1 MPDTITFD
9 HYEVLT
15 RDDGSL
21 YELGRGAM
29 GITYKAFD
37 TNLRVPVAL
46 KVINGTYL
54 DSEIARQRFARE
66 ARSAAKLRH
75 RNVASVFHL
84 GTGDAWFY
92 AMEYIDG
99 ETLEALIKR
108 QGPLHPL
115 LALQITDQV
124 ARALNAA
131 QQVGLVHRDIKPS
144 NLMLVR
150 EDDELIV
157 KVIDFGLAKTSV
169 PGEEDAVTISIGG
182 FVGTPHF
189 ASPEQLE
196 EREIDVRSDIYSLGV
211 TLWYMLAGQA
221 PFGGSMAQVMSQ
233 HLSKPPPFEQFTN
246 LPASLSALL
255 GRMLEKDAASRQQT
269 PAELRK
275 EIEACL
281 AQIADHPDALASAVE
296 EEENFATLL
305 EDASNRAAE
314 SAWESGATIAGRY
327 RITESRGETNTGR
340 IFRAYDSQRQR
351 DVRLLLLKPEMVET
365 PAACTQIERDVEA
378 IAAVQHPNLLQLYGF
393 ETIDGSSYLAMEWT
407 DGFTLLEMLRA
418 RRELSAGEALPL
430 LAQAAAGADAA
441 LAAGLLRADFAL
453 HQVRVHFAAEFDKE
467 KLLRA
472 PVTAWPAFTVKLN
485 PLGIAH
491 DLSQSATWA
500 GGQTMVGG
508 MPARDAKGQDE
519 RTRYVQAL
527 AAIFYEVLGGTLP
540 PSGAL
545 AARSYTPLATL
556 SEQGNAVLR
565 RALDPATSF
574 PSAENFHRALAGI
587 DVLEVQRH
595 EPRHATTSKP
605 PLTRQPAPPPL
616 PPPVKKRLPLAFL
629 GGIGTMLAIG
639 AAVLY
644 FAQFGDDPSGV
655 KTATPVPVIPIAD
668 STPTPVERPVV
679 NSATPPPV
687 VKPIVSVTPSPMPPK
702 PPTPSR
708 KEMLTAGVADGE
720 QLEAAERWPE
730 ALDTYLRLAK
740 EYPES
745 DTGRVHLEMMLGRIS
760 KLPKGLSPEAYAA
773 MKDELA
779 AAAQLDVVAAMML
792 IAETV
797 REREPVTAFNW
808 MSAAAAK
815 GNIDALT
822 QLGLMLSNGAGCEKD
837 MAKAVACFQGAAEK
851 GDPAA
856 KAALAECY
864 LNGKGIAKDEKRA
877 IELLR
882 EAADAGDVRAMNRLG
897 DCNHKGIGVPQNFDE
912 AFRHFEAAS
921 KRGFPEAMGNLGV
934 LYINGEGVTANDSKA
949 VELFQKAARA
959 GHPHSMYLLAQCLDS
974 GKGIGANK
982 LQAAGWYKKAAEAGH
997 KRAIEWCAKNN
1008 VQLPR

>member
-1 MPDTITFD
+1 MPETITFD

-54 DSEIARQRFARE
+54 ESEIARQRFARE

-150 EDDELIV
+150 EDEELIV

-169 PGEEDAVTISIGG
+169 PGEEEAVTISIGG

-221 PFGGSMAQVMSQ
+221 PFAGSMAQVMSQ
-233 HLSKPPPFEQFTN
+233 HLSKPPPFEHFTN
-246 LPASLSALL
+246 LPAPLTTLL
-255 GRMLEKDAASRQQT
+255 GRMLEKDAASRQQS
-269 PAELRK
+269 PAELRR

-281 AQIADHPDALASAVE
+281 AQISDHPEAVASAAAD
-296 EEENFATLL
+296 EENFATLL
-305 EDASNRAAE
+305 EDVSNRAAE

-327 RITESRGETNTGR
+327 RITESRGETNSGR

-351 DVRLLLLKPEMVET
+351 DVRLLLLKPELTGT
-365 PAACTQIERDVEA
+365 PAACTQIERDVEK
-378 IAAVQHPNLLQLYGF
+378 IAPVQHPNLLQLYGF
-393 ETIDGSSYLAMEWT
+393 ETIEGSSYLAMEWT
-407 DGFTLLEMLRA
+407 DGFTLLELLRA

-441 LAAGLLRADFAL
+441 LAAGLPRVDFAL
-453 HQVRVHFAAEFDKE
+453 HQVRVHFAVEFDKE

-472 PVTAWPAFTVKLN
+472 PVTDWPAFTVKLN
-485 PLGIAH
+485 PLGISQ

-508 MPARDAKGQDE
+508 MATPGAKGADGQ
-519 RTRYVQAL
+519 TRCVQAL

-540 PSGAL
+540 PSGGLSAK
-545 AARSYTPLATL
+545 SYTPLATL

-595 EPRHATTSKP
+595 EPRPAAPAKP
-605 PLTRQPAPPPL
+605 ALARQAPPVPPPL
-616 PPPVKKRLPLAFL
+616 PAPPRKRLPLAFL

-639 AAVLY
+639 AAVWW
-644 FAQFGDDPSGV
+644 FAHFGEDPAQ
-655 KTATPVPVIPIAD
+655 TIATPAPATPAPATPVAV
-668 STPTPVERPVV
+668 
-679 NSATPPPV
+679 ATPPPV
-687 VKPIVSVTPSPMPPK
+687 VKPVVIATTPPPSPPK
-702 PPTPSR
+702 PPTPTR

-730 ALDTYLRLAK
+730 ALGTYLRLVK

-745 DTGRVHLEMMLGRIS
+745 DTGRVHLEMMIGRIA
-760 KLPKGLSPEAYAA
+760 KLPKALPPEAYSA
-773 MKDELA
+773 MKEDLA
-779 AAAQLDVVAAMML
+779 EAAQLDVVAAMML
-792 IAETV
+792 IAESV

-822 QLGLMLSNGAGCEKD
+822 QLGLMLSNGAGCAKD
-837 MAKAVACFQGAAEK
+837 MTKAVACFQGASEK

-877 IELLR
+877 IELLGD
-882 EAADAGDVRAMNRLG
+882 AADQGDVRAMNRLG
-897 DCNHKGIGVPQNFDE
+897 DCNHKGIGVPQNFGE
-912 AFRHFEAAS
+912 AFRLFEAAS

-934 LYINGEGVTANDSKA
+934 LYINGEGVTASAPKA

-974 GKGIGANK
+974 GTGIGANK

-997 KRAIEWCAKNN
+997 KRAIEWSAKNRID
-1008 VQLPR
+1008 PAR